1 MYRTT
6 QIAGQLPRT
15 DDSFRD
21 WILILLR
28 IFSII
33 LICDVYTKISD
44 NIQRCMKEFN
54 YIYAK

>member
-6 QIAGQLPRT
+6 QITGQLPRT

-21 WILILLR
+21 SILILLR

-44 NIQRCMKEFN
+44 NIQRCMEEFD